1 MSAEKLLSLPQYSLP
16 QAQKET
22 LLVERLNELHLHHHG
37 ASDAYARVTDAFF
50 PGFAGAGTVSEL
62 PWIPI
67 GLFKSHRLVSVPDAD
82 VYKTLT
88 SSGTSGD
95 PVSRV
100 YLDRST
106 AQAQAE
112 ALAAIMTTVLGHDRL
127 PMLIVDWPGVI
138 RDRAQF
144 SARGAGILGMM
155 TFARQPRYLLDE
167 GMQLD
172 VAGLVD
178 FLGEHGNRPFLIFG
192 FTFMVWQHLL
202 RQISGLGL
210 DLSHGILIHS
220 GGWKALQEHAV
231 DDEVFRRDF
240 LEQTGLSHIHS
251 FYGMVEQIGSV
262 FLQGSDGLLHPPN
275 FADIV
280 VRDPV
285 TWEELAPG
293 QVGVVQVLSMLP
305 WSYPGHSILTEDL
318 GIVHGVDDDP
328 GGWLGKRF
336 SLVGRVPRAQ
346 LRGCSDTY
354 AASSAATERAAEPGA
369 VE

>member
-1 MSAEKLLSLPQYSLP
+1 MSSDVLLTLPQYSLP
-16 QAQKET
+16 QAEKER
-22 LLVERLNELHLHHHG
+22 LLVARLNDLHFHHRQ
-37 ASDAYARVTDAFF
+37 ASDVYARVTDALF
-50 PGFAGAGTVSEL
+50 PEFTAAQKCSEL

-67 GLFKSHRLVSVPDAD
+67 GLFKSHRLISVPDEQLF
-82 VYKTLT
+82 KTLT

-100 YLDRST
+100 YLDRAT
-106 AQAQAE
+106 AQGQAE
-112 ALAAIMTTVLGHDRL
+112 ALAAIMSTVLGHDRL

-138 RDRAQF
+138 RDRDQF

-167 GMQLD
+167 GMRLNVD
-172 VAGLVD
+172 GLID
-178 FLGEHGNRPFLIFG
+178 FLRQYGNGPFLVFG

-202 RQISGLGL
+202 QQISGLGL
-210 DLSHGILIHS
+210 DLSQGILIHS
-220 GGWKALQEHAV
+220 GGWKVLQDQAV
-231 DDEVFRRDF
+231 DDEVFKRTF
-240 LEQTGLSHIHS
+240 LEQTGLSRIHS
-251 FYGMVEQIGSV
+251 FYGMVEQVGSV
-262 FLQGSDGLLHPPN
+262 FLEGSDGLLHPPN
-275 FADIV
+275 FADVV

-285 TWEELAPG
+285 TWEELPSG

-318 GIVHGVDDDP
+318 GVIRGIDDDP

-336 SLVGRVPRAQ
+336 SLLGRVPRSQ

-354 AASSAATERAAEPGA
+354 AASIEPVDPRAEQ
-369 VE
+369 

>member
-1 MSAEKLLSLPQYSLP
+1 MSADTLLSLPQYSLP
-16 QAQKET
+16 QARKEE
-22 LLVERLNELHLHHHG
+22 LLVERLNELHVHHRD
-37 ASDAYARVTDAFF
+37 ASDVYARVTDAFF
-50 PGFAGAGTVSEL
+50 PGFTSAASCVEL

-82 VYKTLT
+82 VFKTLT

-106 AQAQAE
+106 AQAQAK
-112 ALAAIMTTVLGHDRL
+112 ALAAIMMTVLGRDRL

-167 GMQLD
+167 EMRLD
-172 VAGLVD
+172 VAGLED
-178 FLGEHGNRPFLIFG
+178 FLRQYGKGPFLIFG

-210 DLSHGILIHS
+210 DLSNGILIHS
-220 GGWKALQEHAV
+220 GGWKALQEQAV
-231 DDEVFRRDF
+231 DDEVFRRSF
-240 LEQTGLSHIHS
+240 LEQTGLSNVHS

-275 FADIV
+275 FADVV

-318 GIVHGVDDDP
+318 GVVHGVDDDP

-336 SLVGRVPRAQ
+336 SLVGRVPKAQ

-354 AASSAATERAAEPGA
+354 AASSGAAAGVVA
-369 VE
+369 

>member
-1 MSAEKLLSLPQYSLP
+1 MNADPLLSLPQYSLS
-16 QAQKET
+16 QADKESV
-22 LLVERLNELHLHHHG
+22 LVERLNELHAHHRR
-37 ASDAYARVTDAFF
+37 ASDVYARVTEAMF
-50 PGFAGAGTVSEL
+50 PGFVHARSCSEL
-62 PWIPI
+62 PWIPV
-67 GLFKSHRLVSVPDAD
+67 GLFKSHRLISVPDAD
-82 VYKTLT
+82 LFKTMT

-100 YLDRST
+100 YLDRAT
-106 AQAQAE
+106 AQRQAE
-112 ALAAIMTTVLGHDRL
+112 ALASIMASVLGRDRL

-138 RDRAQF
+138 RDRTQF

-167 GMQLD
+167 GMRLD

-178 FLGEHGNRPFLIFG
+178 FLRQHGNGPFIVFG

-210 DLSHGILIHS
+210 DLSNGILIHS
-220 GGWKALQEHAV
+220 GGWKALQEQAV
-231 DDEVFRRDF
+231 DDEVFRRSF
-240 LEQTGLSHIHS
+240 LEQTGLSRIHS
-251 FYGMVEQIGSV
+251 FYGMVEQVGSV
-262 FLQGSDGLLHPPN
+262 FLEGADGFLHPPN
-275 FADIV
+275 FADVI

-285 TWEELAPG
+285 TWEEAALG

-305 WSYPGHSILTEDL
+305 SSYPGHSILTEDL
-318 GIVHGVDDDP
+318 GVIQGIDDDP

-336 SLVGRVPRAQ
+336 SLLGRVPRTQ

-354 AASSAATERAAEPGA
+354 AASLDGAAPRAE
-369 VE
+369 E